1 MIFVGLFLLGLV
13 VAGVFDW
20 LSAYSMNIYCLPT
33 AEQKRQATLVGFAIH
48 GPAAS
53 LAFPL
58 FLGGMIDQ
66 WLVELGMKPE
76 LAWFASLPVIALVA
90 GVAIWLVSLLPVVR
104 RAKAATQESMT
115 AGHSHWNR
123 KFGRALGYDSSEK
136 SS

>member
-1 MIFVGLFLLGLV
+1 MTFLGLFLLGLAL
-13 VAGVFDW
+13 AGVLD
-20 LSAYSMNIYCLPT
+20 LVTAYSMNIYRLPT
-33 AEQKRQATLVGFAIH
+33 AEQKRQAMLVAFAFH

-58 FLGGMIDQ
+58 FLGGMIAQ

-76 LAWFASLPVIALVA
+76 LAWFAALPVIGLVV
-90 GVAIWLVSLLPVVR
+90 GVAIWLVSLMPVVR
-104 RAKAATQESMT
+104 RAKAATQESMM

-123 KFGRALGYDSSEK
+123 KFGRVLGYDASEK